1 MNSHNE
7 IMKKCLSLA
16 KKAKL
21 NTYLNPLV
29 GAILVDSNGNILS
42 TGYHKKYGE
51 AHAEVNCIKNYKGN
65 FENTIL
71 YVNLEP
77 CSHFGKT
84 PPCADLI
91 IEKGIKKVIIAIK
104 DPNPKVAGAGI
115 ERLRNAGVEV
125 VVGILENE
133 AKDLNKVF
141 LKNIEERKPY
151 ISTKIATTLD
161 GKIATINKSSKWI
174 TGEKSRKFVRKIR
187 DSHYAI
193 MSASGTILA
202 DNSSLKGD
210 KRKIAR
216 IILDKNGEIPLDFK
230 VFEKDGARIIYSTNS
245 ERKLPDYIE
254 KIPFENYDKLM
265 KTLYSMGIPSILVEA
280 GCGLN
285 SELLKAKEIDYV
297 YQFIAPKIIG
307 DGISYADKIQK
318 NDINLAIK
326 IKNEKTTKIDDDIL
340 VQGKILY

>member
-1 MNSHNE
+1 MKKHE
-7 IMKKCLSLA
+7 KIMKKCLLEA

-21 NTYLNPLV
+21 NTFLNPLV
-29 GAILVDSNGNILS
+29 GAILTDIEGNILS

-51 AHAEVNCIKNYKGN
+51 AHAEVNCIKKHQGS

-77 CSHFGKT
+77 CSHYGKT

-115 ERLRNAGVEV
+115 EKLKKAGVEV
-125 VVGILENE
+125 VVGILEDE
-133 AKDLNKVF
+133 AKELNKVF
-141 LKNIEERKPY
+141 LKNIKNKKPY

-161 GKIATINKSSKWI
+161 GKIATTNKSSKWI

-210 KRKIAR
+210 KRKITR

-230 VFEKDGARIIYSTNS
+230 VFEKDGAKIIYSTNS
-245 ERKLPDYIE
+245 NRDLPKHIE
-254 KIPFENYDKLM
+254 QIPFESYDKLM

-285 SELLKAKEIDYV
+285 SELLKAKEIDYI

-307 DGISYADKIQK
+307 EGISYADKIQK
-318 NDINLAIK
+318 NDINLAIR

>member
-51 AHAEVNCIKNYKGN
+51 AHAEVNCIKKYKGS
-65 FENTIL
+65 FENTTL

-115 ERLRNAGVEV
+115 ERLRKAGVEV

-202 DNSSLKGD
+202 DNSSFKGD
-210 KRKIAR
+210 KRKITR
-216 IILDKNGEIPLDFK
+216 IILDKNGKIPLDFK

-254 KIPFENYDKLM
+254 KILFENYDKLM

-285 SELLKAKEIDYV
+285 SELLKAKEIDYM